1 MNSAAMKI
9 VLGISVIGVVV
20 IAGTL
25 LSKRYLLNEKST
37 LQRSEGL
44 DVQKL
49 NLASDSNKDKENAK
63 ESESEIVNVTESI
76 PIIAKNDTPFD

>member
-9 VLGISVIGVVV
+9 VLGISIIGAVVV
-20 IAGTL
+20 AGTL

-76 PIIAKNDTPFD
+76 PIIAKNHTPFN